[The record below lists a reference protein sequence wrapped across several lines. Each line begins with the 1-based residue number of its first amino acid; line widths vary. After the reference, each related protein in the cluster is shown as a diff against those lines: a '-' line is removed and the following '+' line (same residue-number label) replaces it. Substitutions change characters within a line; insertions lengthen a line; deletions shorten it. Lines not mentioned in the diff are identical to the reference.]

1 LEVHVVTDTRER
13 LLQTARDLVHGASL
27 AEVSIEDIC
36 AGAGVHRGSLYHF
49 FSSKETLG
57 LAVLDVNWTMMR
69 ALLDE
74 AFQAE
79 AEPLMRI
86 DLFVDGFSRMLELMR
101 QKMGTT
107 PGCPLGDLAAELSA
121 QPGPGR
127 DRAQAVLEA
136 WASYFTG
143 AIRDAQA
150 RGQLARVADPHGT
163 ALRVLAYLQGMALL
177 AKVYDR
183 PDFVASA
190 RAGVRSLLNDAE

>member
-1 LEVHVVTDTRER
+1 MAGDTRER

-49 FSSKETLG
+49 FPSKEALG
-57 LAVLDVNWTMMR
+57 LAVLDVNWAMMR
-69 ALLDE
+69 AVLDE

-79 AEPLMRI
+79 AEPLARI
-86 DLFVDGFSRMLELMR
+86 DLFIDGFSRMLGLMR

-136 WASYFTG
+136 WAGYFTD
-143 AIRDAQA
+143 AVQDAQA
-150 RGQLARVADPHGT
+150 RGQLARAADPHAT

-177 AKVYDR
+177 AKVYDQ
-183 PDFVASA
+183 PGFVASA
-190 RAGVRSLLNDAE
+190 REGVRALINDTT

>member
-1 LEVHVVTDTRER
+1 VAKDTRER
-13 LLQTARDLVHGASL
+13 LLLTARDLVHEASL

-49 FSSKETLG
+49 FPSKEALG
-57 LAVLDVNWTMMR
+57 LAVLDVNWVMLR
-69 ALLDE
+69 AVLDE

-79 AEPLMRI
+79 AEPLARI
-86 DLFVDGFSRMLELMR
+86 DLFVDGFSRMLGLMR

-127 DRAQAVLEA
+127 DRAQAVLET
-136 WASYFTG
+136 WVGYFTD

-150 RGQLARVADPHGT
+150 GGQLARTADPHLT

-183 PDFVASA
+183 PGMVASA
-190 RAGVRSLLNDAE
+190 RDGIRSLINDAN

>member
-1 LEVHVVTDTRER
+1 MARDTRGR

-49 FSSKETLG
+49 FPSKEALG
-57 LAVLDVNWTMMR
+57 LAVLDVNWAMMR
-69 ALLDE
+69 AVLDE

-79 AEPLMRI
+79 AEPLARI
-86 DLFVDGFSRMLELMR
+86 DLFIDGFSRMLGLMR

-136 WASYFTG
+136 WAGYFTD
-143 AIRDAQA
+143 AVRDAQA
-150 RGQLARVADPHGT
+150 RGQLDRGADPHAT

-177 AKVYDR
+177 AKVYDQ
-183 PDFVASA
+183 PGFVASA
-190 RAGVRSLLNDAE
+190 REGVRALINDTT